1 MLADYNN
8 YLTHIDY
15 EALWGFSV
23 ELAAKWEPQSLIVFD
38 RSVIHSSCHFA
49 NKELQNK
56 LFLTIALAFSFV
68 LVAQE
73 NADGEPTTIQGLL
86 QLVEEGRTSEQTVN
100 AQREADFLANKNQQA
115 AKLAREKRELARQE
129 KIADELET
137 EYKKNDAIL
146 VVKEAAYKK
155 ELGSLV
161 ELFGHLQSSAGEA
174 AVQFSG
180 SLTSP
185 QFGLE
190 RVNFLN
196 DLTSKMSETTELPT
210 IREIEGL
217 WYELQREMVASGQVV
232 SFDTTVVDV
241 DGESSTCKVTRV
253 GLFNAVC
260 DGKYLEYV
268 SATGQFA
275 FLPRQPAGRY
285 TKTAKSVGNAEV
297 GEQVRFGIDPTG
309 PTGGSLL
316 ANLIQTPSIME
327 RAQQGREVGY
337 AIIFVGLIAV
347 IFAFYKLYSLYMIS
361 TAVKKQA
368 NNKALDAANPLGRVL
383 KVGQDHFNKDIDTLE
398 LKLAEAIMAER
409 PAIERWI
416 GAVRIISVVAP
427 LAGLLGTVTG
437 MIVTF
442 QMITLYGTGDP
453 KLMAGGISQ
462 ALVTTVL
469 GLLVAIPT
477 TLLHSFTASSAK
489 GIISVLEEQSTG
501 ILAERAEG
509 S

>member
-1 MLADYNN
+1 MKK
-8 YLTHIDY
+8 YLSI
-15 EALWGFSV
+15 L
-23 ELAAKWEPQSLIVFD
+23 
-38 RSVIHSSCHFA
+38 
-49 NKELQNK
+49 
-56 LFLTIALAFSFV
+56 FV
-68 LVAQE
+68 LSLTLNTFVVAQE
-73 NADGEPTTIQGLL
+73 SEGDEAEISTVEALL
-86 QLVEEGRTSEQTVN
+86 QLVKEGKTKEQSEN
-100 AQREADFLANKNQQA
+100 ADREAKFMANKNEQA
-115 AKLAREKRELARQE
+115 AILAAEKRELARQE
-129 KIADELET
+129 RIADQLEA
-137 EYKKNDAIL
+137 EYKKNEEIL
-146 VVKEAAYKK
+146 RVKEEAYQK

-180 SLTSP
+180 SLTGP
-185 QFGLE
+185 QYGLE
-190 RVNFLN
+190 RVDFLN
-196 DLTSKMSETTELPT
+196 ELTSKMSETTELPT

-217 WYELQREMVASGQVV
+217 WYELQREMVASGKVV
-232 SFDTTVVDV
+232 SFDTTVIDV
-241 DGESSTCKVTRV
+241 DGESSTCNVTRV

-268 SATGQFA
+268 AATGQYA
-275 FLPRQPAGRY
+275 FLPRQPAGRF
-285 TKTAKSVGNAEV
+285 TKTAKSVGNADV
-297 GEQVRFGIDPTG
+297 GEQVRFGVDPTG

-316 ANLIQTPSIME
+316 ANLIQTPSLAE
-327 RAQQGREVGY
+327 RAAQGREVGY
-337 AIIFVGLIAV
+337 AIIFVGLIG
-347 IFAFYKLYSLYMIS
+347 IGLAFWKLWSLYVLGK
-361 TAVKKQA
+361 AVRAQA
-368 NNKALDAANPLGRVL
+368 GSKTLDVRNPLGRVL
-383 KVGQDHFNKDIDTLE
+383 KVGEENFKKDIDTLE

-409 PAIERWI
+409 PSIERGI

>member
-1 MLADYNN
+1 MKSLYKLPIVLVLMTGFIFAQDATEEVEEISTVEALLMLVKEGKTKEQLANTERENKFLADKNKQAS
-8 YLTHIDY
+8 I
-15 EALWGFSV
+15 
-23 ELAAKWEPQSLIVFD
+23 LAA
-38 RSVIHSSCHFA
+38 
-49 NKELQNK
+49 
-56 LFLTIALAFSFV
+56 
-68 LVAQE
+68 
-73 NADGEPTTIQGLL
+73 
-86 QLVEEGRTSEQTVN
+86 
-100 AQREADFLANKNQQA
+100 
-115 AKLAREKRELARQE
+115 EKRELARQE
-129 KIADELET
+129 KIADTLEA
-137 EYKKNDAIL
+137 EYKKNEEIL
-146 VVKEAAYKK
+146 RVKEEAYNK

-180 SLTSP
+180 SLTGAEYG
-185 QFGLE
+185 QD
-190 RVNFLN
+190 RVRFLN
-196 DLTSKMSETTELPT
+196 DLTGKMSETTELPT

-232 SFDTTVVDV
+232 SFTTNVIDV
-241 DGESSTCKVTRV
+241 DGETSECNVTRI

-260 DGKYLEYV
+260 DGKYLEY
-268 SATGQFA
+268 ATSKGQYA

-285 TKTAKSVGNAEV
+285 TKTAKKIGSANTGD
-297 GEQVRFGIDPTG
+297 QVKFGIDPTG

-316 ANLIQTPSIME
+316 ANLIQTPSLLE

-337 AIIFVGLIAV
+337 AIIAVGIIAV
-347 IFAFYKLYSLYMIS
+347 LFAFYKLYSLYNIG
-361 TAVKKQA
+361 TAVRKQA
-368 NNKALDAANPLGRVL
+368 SQNAADVSNPLGRVL
-383 KVGQDHFNKDIDTLE
+383 KVGKDNFDKDIDTLE

-409 PAIERWI
+409 PAIDQGI
-416 GAVRIISVVAP
+416 GFIKIISVIAP

-477 TLLHSFTASSAK
+477 SLLHSFTQSSAR
-489 GIISVLEEQSTG
+489 GIISILEEQSTG
-501 ILAERAEG
+501 ILAERAE
-509 S
+509 SK

>member
-1 MLADYNN
+1 MKK
-8 YLTHIDY
+8 YLSILFVLSLTFNGFVFAQEEQEEGNEISTV
-15 EALWGFSV
+15 EALLNLVKQGKTQ
-23 ELAAKWEPQSLIVFD
+23 EQS
-38 RSVIHSSCHFA
+38 
-49 NKELQNK
+49 
-56 LFLTIALAFSFV
+56 
-68 LVAQE
+68 E
-73 NADGEPTTIQGLL
+73 N
-86 QLVEEGRTSEQTVN
+86 SK
-100 AQREADFLANKNQQA
+100 REARFMANKNKQA
-115 AKLAREKRELARQE
+115 EILAAEKRELARQE
-129 KIADELET
+129 RIADQLEA
-137 EYKKNDAIL
+137 EYKKNEEIL
-146 VVKEAAYKK
+146 RVKEEAYQK

-180 SLTSP
+180 SLTSG
-185 QFGLE
+185 QYGQD
-190 RVNFLN
+190 RVAFLN
-196 DLTSKMSETTELPT
+196 DLTTKMSETTELPS

-232 SFDTTVVDV
+232 SYETTVVDV
-241 DGESSTCKVTRV
+241 DGESSQCMVTRI

-260 DGKYLEYV
+260 DGKYLEYAAA
-268 SATGQFA
+268 SGQYA

-285 TKTAKSVGNAEV
+285 TKTAKNIGNAEV
-297 GEQVRFGIDPTG
+297 GEQIKFGVDPTG

-316 ANLIQTPSIME
+316 ANLIQTPSLAE
-327 RAQQGREVGY
+327 RAAQGREVGY
-337 AIIFVGLIAV
+337 AIIFVGLIG
-347 IFAFYKLYSLYMIS
+347 IILAFWKLWSLFVLGK
-361 TAVKKQA
+361 AVKAQA
-368 NNKALDAANPLGRVL
+368 GSKTLDVRNPLGRVL
-383 KVGQDHFNKDIDTLE
+383 KVGEDNFKKDIDTLE

-409 PAIERWI
+409 PSIERGI
-416 GAVRIISVVAP
+416 SAVRIISVVAP

-489 GIISVLEEQSTG
+489 GIINVLEEQSTG
-501 ILAERAEG
+501 LLAERAEG

>member
-1 MLADYNN
+1 MKK
-8 YLTHIDY
+8 YLPI
-15 EALWGFSV
+15 L
-23 ELAAKWEPQSLIVFD
+23 
-38 RSVIHSSCHFA
+38 
-49 NKELQNK
+49 
-56 LFLTIALAFSFV
+56 FV
-68 LVAQE
+68 LSLTLNTFIFAQE
-73 NADGEPTTIQGLL
+73 SESDEAEISTVEALL
-86 QLVEEGRTSEQTVN
+86 QLVKEGKTKEQSAN
-100 AQREADFLANKNQQA
+100 AEREAKFMANKNQQA
-115 AKLAREKRELARQE
+115 AILAAEKRELARQE
-129 KIADELET
+129 RIADQLEA
-137 EYKKNDAIL
+137 EYKKNEEIL
-146 VVKEAAYKK
+146 RVKEEAYQK

-185 QFGLE
+185 QYGLD
-190 RVNFLN
+190 RVDFLN
-196 DLTSKMSETTELPT
+196 SLTSKMSETTELPT

-232 SFDTTVVDV
+232 SFDTTVIDV
-241 DGESSTCKVTRV
+241 DGESSTCNVTRV

-268 SATGQFA
+268 AATGQYA
-275 FLPRQPAGRY
+275 FLPRQPAGRF
-285 TKTAKSVGNAEV
+285 TKTAKSVGNADA
-297 GEQVRFGIDPTG
+297 GEQVRFGVDPTG

-316 ANLIQTPSIME
+316 ANLIQTPSLAE
-327 RAQQGREVGY
+327 RAAQGREVGY
-337 AIIFVGLIAV
+337 AIIFVGLIG
-347 IFAFYKLYSLYMIS
+347 IGLAFWKLWSLYVLGK
-361 TAVKKQA
+361 AVRAQA
-368 NNKALDAANPLGRVL
+368 GSKTLDVRNPLGRVL
-383 KVGQDHFNKDIDTLE
+383 KVGEENFKKDIDTLE

-409 PAIERWI
+409 PSIERGI

>member
-1 MLADYNN
+1 MKK
-8 YLTHIDY
+8 YLSI
-15 EALWGFSV
+15 
-23 ELAAKWEPQSLIVFD
+23 I
-38 RSVIHSSCHFA
+38 
-49 NKELQNK
+49 
-56 LFLTIALAFSFV
+56 FV
-68 LVAQE
+68 LSLTLNTFVVAQE
-73 NADGEPTTIQGLL
+73 SEGDEAEISTVEALL
-86 QLVEEGRTSEQTVN
+86 QLVKEGKTREQSEN
-100 AQREADFLANKNQQA
+100 ADREAKFMANKNEQA
-115 AKLAREKRELARQE
+115 AILAAEKRELARQE
-129 KIADELET
+129 RIADQLEA
-137 EYKKNDAIL
+137 EYKKNEEIL
-146 VVKEAAYKK
+146 RVKEEAYQK

-185 QFGLE
+185 QYGLE
-190 RVNFLN
+190 RVDFLN
-196 DLTSKMSETTELPT
+196 ELTSKMSETTELPT

-232 SFDTTVVDV
+232 SFDTTVIDV
-241 DGESSTCKVTRV
+241 DGESSTCNVTRV

-268 SATGQFA
+268 AATGQYA
-275 FLPRQPAGRY
+275 FLPRQPAGRF
-285 TKTAKSVGNAEV
+285 TKTAKSVGNADV
-297 GEQVRFGIDPTG
+297 GEQVRFGVDPTG

-316 ANLIQTPSIME
+316 ANLIQTPSLAE
-327 RAQQGREVGY
+327 RAAQGREVGY
-337 AIIFVGLIAV
+337 AIIFVGLIG
-347 IFAFYKLYSLYMIS
+347 IGLAFWKLWSLYVLGK
-361 TAVKKQA
+361 AVRAQA
-368 NNKALDAANPLGRVL
+368 GSKTLDVRNPLGRVL
-383 KVGQDHFNKDIDTLE
+383 KVGEENFKKDIDTLE

-409 PAIERWI
+409 PSIERGI

>member
-1 MLADYNN
+1 MKNLNILPFFLVFSLVSSLFAQDDVVVEEP
-8 YLTHIDY
+8 TTV
-15 EALWGFSV
+15 EALLSLVKEGKTR
-23 ELAAKWEPQSLIVFD
+23 EQS
-38 RSVIHSSCHFA
+38 
-49 NKELQNK
+49 
-56 LFLTIALAFSFV
+56 
-68 LVAQE
+68 E
-73 NADGEPTTIQGLL
+73 NAD
-86 QLVEEGRTSEQTVN
+86 
-100 AQREADFLANKNQQA
+100 REKKFLSNKNKQA
-115 AKLAREKRELARQE
+115 SILAAEKRELVRQE
-129 KIADELET
+129 KIADKLEAD
-137 EYKKNDAIL
+137 YKKNEETL
-146 VVKEAAYKK
+146 RVKEEAYKK

-174 AVQFSG
+174 AVQFGG
-180 SLTSP
+180 SLTSA
-185 QFGLE
+185 QFGVE
-190 RVNFLN
+190 RVAFLN
-196 DLTSKMSETTELPT
+196 DLTGKMSETTELPT

-232 SFDTTVVDV
+232 SFNTMVSDTDGTTSECNVV
-241 DGESSTCKVTRV
+241 RV

-260 DGKYLEYV
+260 DGKYLEY
-268 SATGQFA
+268 SATKGQYA
-275 FLPRQPAGRY
+275 FLPRQPAGRF
-285 TKTAKSVGNAEV
+285 TKTAKNIAASSS
-297 GEQVRFGIDPTG
+297 GEQVKFGIDPTG

-316 ANLIQTPSIME
+316 ANLIQTPSLVE

-337 AIIFVGLIAV
+337 AIIAVGTIGIIIA
-347 IFAFYKLYSLYMIS
+347 IYKLIELAGVAR
-361 TAVKKQA
+361 AVKNQA
-368 NNKALDAANPLGRVL
+368 SSKAADPRNPLGRVL
-383 KVGQDHFNKDIDTLE
+383 KVGQDNFEKDIDTLE

-477 TLLHSFTASSAK
+477 TLLHSFTASSAR
-489 GIISVLEEQSTG
+489 GIISTLEEQSTG
-501 ILAERAEG
+501 ILAEHSEAK
-509 S
+509 

>member
-1 MLADYNN
+1 MKNLYFIPALLILLSGLVSAQDAAEEVVEVS
-8 YLTHIDY
+8 TV
-15 EALWGFSV
+15 EAL
-23 ELAAKWEPQSLIVFD
+23 LALVKKGKTQEQA
-38 RSVIHSSCHFA
+38 A
-49 NKELQNK
+49 N
-56 LFLTIALAFSFV
+56 S
-68 LVAQE
+68 
-73 NADGEPTTIQGLL
+73 
-86 QLVEEGRTSEQTVN
+86 
-100 AQREADFLANKNQQA
+100 QREQSFMANKNKQA
-115 AKLAREKRELARQE
+115 SILAAEKRELARQE
-129 KIADELET
+129 KIADTLEA
-137 EYKKNDAIL
+137 EYKKNEEIL
-146 VVKEAAYKK
+146 RVKEEAYQK

-180 SLTSP
+180 SLTGAEYG
-185 QFGLE
+185 QD
-190 RVNFLN
+190 RVKFLN
-196 DLTSKMSETTELPT
+196 DLTGKMSETTELPT

-232 SFDTTVVDV
+232 SFTTNVIDV
-241 DGESSTCKVTRV
+241 DGETSECNVTRV

-260 DGKYLEYV
+260 DGKYLEYA
-268 SATGQFA
+268 SSKGQYA

-285 TKTAKSVGNAEV
+285 TKTASKIGDASV
-297 GEQVRFGIDPTG
+297 GEQVKFGVDPTG

-316 ANLIQTPSIME
+316 ANLIQTPSLLE

-337 AIIFVGLIAV
+337 AIIAVGIIAV
-347 IFAFYKLYSLYMIS
+347 LFAFYKLYSLYMIGN
-361 TAVKKQA
+361 AVRKQA
-368 NNKALDAANPLGRVL
+368 EQEAADSSNPLGRVL
-383 KVGQDHFNKDIDTLE
+383 KVGKDNFDRDIDTLE

-409 PAIERWI
+409 PAIEQGI
-416 GAVRIISVVAP
+416 GFIKIISVIAP

-477 TLLHSFTASSAK
+477 SLLHSFTQSSAR
-489 GIISVLEEQSTG
+489 GIIGILEEQSTG
-501 ILAERAEG
+501 ILAERAE
-509 S
+509 SNK

>member
-1 MLADYNN
+1 MKSLYKLPIVLVLMTSFIFAQDATEEAEEISTVEALLMLVKEGKTKEQLANAERENKFLADKNKQAS
-8 YLTHIDY
+8 I
-15 EALWGFSV
+15 
-23 ELAAKWEPQSLIVFD
+23 LAA
-38 RSVIHSSCHFA
+38 
-49 NKELQNK
+49 
-56 LFLTIALAFSFV
+56 
-68 LVAQE
+68 
-73 NADGEPTTIQGLL
+73 
-86 QLVEEGRTSEQTVN
+86 
-100 AQREADFLANKNQQA
+100 
-115 AKLAREKRELARQE
+115 EKRELARQE
-129 KIADELET
+129 KIADTLEA
-137 EYKKNDAIL
+137 EYKKNEEIL
-146 VVKEAAYKK
+146 RVKEEAYNK

-180 SLTSP
+180 SLTGAEYG
-185 QFGLE
+185 QD
-190 RVNFLN
+190 RVRFLN
-196 DLTSKMSETTELPT
+196 DLTGKMSETTELPT

-232 SFDTTVVDV
+232 SFTTNVIDV
-241 DGESSTCKVTRV
+241 DGETSECNVTRI

-260 DGKYLEYV
+260 DGKYLEY
-268 SATGQFA
+268 ATSKGQYA

-285 TKTAKSVGNAEV
+285 TKTAKKIGSANTGD
-297 GEQVRFGIDPTG
+297 QVKFGIDPTG

-316 ANLIQTPSIME
+316 ANLIQTPSLLE

-337 AIIFVGLIAV
+337 AIIAVGIIAV
-347 IFAFYKLYSLYMIS
+347 LFAFYKLYSLYNIG
-361 TAVKKQA
+361 TAVRKQA
-368 NNKALDAANPLGRVL
+368 SQDAADVSNPLGRVL
-383 KVGQDHFNKDIDTLE
+383 KVGKDNFDKDIDTLE

-409 PAIERWI
+409 PAIDQGI
-416 GAVRIISVVAP
+416 GFIKIISVIAP

-477 TLLHSFTASSAK
+477 SLLHSFTQSSAR
-489 GIISVLEEQSTG
+489 GIISILEEQSTG
-501 ILAERAEG
+501 ILAERAE
-509 S
+509 SK

>member
-1 MLADYNN
+1 MKKYLSILFVLSLSLNN
-8 YLTHIDY
+8 FIFAQESGDEEAEISSV
-15 EALWGFSV
+15 EALLMLVKEGKTK
-23 ELAAKWEPQSLIVFD
+23 EQS
-38 RSVIHSSCHFA
+38 
-49 NKELQNK
+49 
-56 LFLTIALAFSFV
+56 
-68 LVAQE
+68 E
-73 NADGEPTTIQGLL
+73 NAD
-86 QLVEEGRTSEQTVN
+86 
-100 AQREADFLANKNQQA
+100 REAKFMANKNKQA
-115 AKLAREKRELARQE
+115 EILAAEKRELARQE
-129 KIADELET
+129 RIADQLEA
-137 EYKKNDAIL
+137 EYKKNEAIL
-146 VVKEAAYKK
+146 IVKEEAYQK

-180 SLTSP
+180 SLSSP
-185 QFGLE
+185 QYGLE
-190 RVNFLN
+190 RVDFLN

-232 SFDTTVVDV
+232 SFETTVVDV
-241 DGESSTCKVTRV
+241 DGESSTCNVTRV

-260 DGKYLEYV
+260 DGKYLEYI
-268 SATGQFA
+268 SATGQYA

-285 TKTAKSVGNAEV
+285 TKTAKKVGNADP
-297 GEQVRFGIDPTG
+297 GEQVKFGVDPTG

-316 ANLIQTPSIME
+316 ANLIQTPSLAE
-327 RAQQGREVGY
+327 RAAQGREVGY
-337 AIIFVGLIAV
+337 AIIFVGLIG
-347 IFAFYKLYSLYMIS
+347 IGLAFWKLWSLYVLGK
-361 TAVKKQA
+361 AVRAQA
-368 NNKALDAANPLGRVL
+368 GSKTLDVRNPLGRVL
-383 KVGQDHFNKDIDTLE
+383 KVGEDNFKKDIDTLE

-409 PAIERWI
+409 PSIEKGI

>member
-1 MLADYNN
+1 MKK
-8 YLTHIDY
+8 YLSI
-15 EALWGFSV
+15 LFV
-23 ELAAKWEPQSLIVFD
+23 LSLTLNTF
-38 RSVIHSSCHFA
+38 
-49 NKELQNK
+49 
-56 LFLTIALAFSFV
+56 

-73 NADGEPTTIQGLL
+73 SEGDEAEISTVEALL
-86 QLVEEGRTSEQTVN
+86 QLVKEGKTREQSEN
-100 AQREADFLANKNQQA
+100 ADREAKFIANKNEQA
-115 AKLAREKRELARQE
+115 AILAAEKRELARQE
-129 KIADELET
+129 RIADQLEA
-137 EYKKNDAIL
+137 EYKKNEEIL
-146 VVKEAAYKK
+146 RVKEEAYQK

-185 QFGLE
+185 QYGLE
-190 RVNFLN
+190 RVDFLN
-196 DLTSKMSETTELPT
+196 ELTSKMSETTELPT

-232 SFDTTVVDV
+232 SFDTTVIDV
-241 DGESSTCKVTRV
+241 DGESSTCNVTRV

-268 SATGQFA
+268 AATGQYA
-275 FLPRQPAGRY
+275 FLPRQPAGRF
-285 TKTAKSVGNAEV
+285 TKTAKSVGNADV
-297 GEQVRFGIDPTG
+297 GEQVRFGVDPTG

-316 ANLIQTPSIME
+316 ANLIQTPSLAE
-327 RAQQGREVGY
+327 RAAQGREVGY
-337 AIIFVGLIAV
+337 AIIFVGLIG
-347 IFAFYKLYSLYMIS
+347 IGLAFWKLWSLYVLGK
-361 TAVKKQA
+361 AVRAQA
-368 NNKALDAANPLGRVL
+368 SSKTLDVRNPLGRVL
-383 KVGQDHFNKDIDTLE
+383 KVGEENFKKDIDTLE

-409 PAIERWI
+409 PSIERGI

>member
-1 MLADYNN
+1 MKK
-8 YLTHIDY
+8 YLSILFVLSLTFNGFIFAQEEQEEGNEISTV
-15 EALWGFSV
+15 EALLNLVKEGKTQ
-23 ELAAKWEPQSLIVFD
+23 EQS
-38 RSVIHSSCHFA
+38 
-49 NKELQNK
+49 
-56 LFLTIALAFSFV
+56 
-68 LVAQE
+68 E
-73 NADGEPTTIQGLL
+73 NAK
-86 QLVEEGRTSEQTVN
+86 
-100 AQREADFLANKNQQA
+100 REARFMANKNKQA
-115 AKLAREKRELARQE
+115 EILAAEKRELARQE
-129 KIADELET
+129 RIADQLEA
-137 EYKKNDAIL
+137 EYKKNEEIL
-146 VVKEAAYKK
+146 RVKEEAYQK

-180 SLTSP
+180 SLTSG
-185 QFGLE
+185 QYGQD
-190 RVNFLN
+190 RVAFLN
-196 DLTSKMSETTELPT
+196 DLTTKMSETTELPS

-232 SFDTTVVDV
+232 SYETTVVDV
-241 DGESSTCKVTRV
+241 DGESSQCMVTRV

-260 DGKYLEYV
+260 DGKYLEYAAA
-268 SATGQFA
+268 SGQYA

-285 TKTAKSVGNAEV
+285 TKTAKNIGNAEL
-297 GEQVRFGIDPTG
+297 GEQVKFGVDPTG

-316 ANLIQTPSIME
+316 ANLIQTPSLAE
-327 RAQQGREVGY
+327 RAAQGREVGY
-337 AIIFVGLIAV
+337 AIIFVGLIGIAL
-347 IFAFYKLYSLYMIS
+347 AFWKLWSLYVLGR
-361 TAVKKQA
+361 AVRAQA
-368 NNKALDAANPLGRVL
+368 NSKALDVRNPLGRVL
-383 KVGQDHFNKDIDTLE
+383 KVGEDNFKKDIDTLE

-409 PAIERWI
+409 PSIERGI
-416 GAVRIISVVAP
+416 SAVRIISVVAP

>member
-1 MLADYNN
+1 MKK
-8 YLTHIDY
+8 YLSI
-15 EALWGFSV
+15 L
-23 ELAAKWEPQSLIVFD
+23 
-38 RSVIHSSCHFA
+38 
-49 NKELQNK
+49 
-56 LFLTIALAFSFV
+56 FV
-68 LVAQE
+68 LSLTLNTFVFAQE
-73 NADGEPTTIQGLL
+73 SEGDEAEISTVEALL
-86 QLVEEGRTSEQTVN
+86 QLVKEGKTKEQSEN
-100 AQREADFLANKNQQA
+100 ADREAKFMANKNEQA
-115 AKLAREKRELARQE
+115 AILAAEKRELARQE
-129 KIADELET
+129 RIADQLEA
-137 EYKKNDAIL
+137 EYKKNEEIL
-146 VVKEAAYKK
+146 RVKEEAYQK

-185 QFGLE
+185 QYGLE
-190 RVNFLN
+190 RVDFLN
-196 DLTSKMSETTELPT
+196 ELTSKMSETTELPT

-232 SFDTTVVDV
+232 SFDTTVIDV
-241 DGESSTCKVTRV
+241 DGESSTCNVTRV

-268 SATGQFA
+268 AATGQYA
-275 FLPRQPAGRY
+275 FLPRQPAGRF
-285 TKTAKSVGNAEV
+285 TKTAKSVGNADA
-297 GEQVRFGIDPTG
+297 GEQVRFGVDPTG

-316 ANLIQTPSIME
+316 ANLIQTPSLAE
-327 RAQQGREVGY
+327 RAAQGREVGY
-337 AIIFVGLIAV
+337 AIIFVGLIG
-347 IFAFYKLYSLYMIS
+347 IGLAFWKLWSLYVLGK
-361 TAVKKQA
+361 AVRAQA
-368 NNKALDAANPLGRVL
+368 GSKTLDVRNPLGRVL
-383 KVGQDHFNKDIDTLE
+383 KVGEENFNKDIDTLE

-409 PAIERWI
+409 PSIERGI

>member
-1 MLADYNN
+1 MNNFKLLFSLAIFSFALSNN
-8 YLTHIDY
+8 VIAQDSDEASEEISTV
-15 EALWGFSV
+15 EALLLLVKEGKTV
-23 ELAAKWEPQSLIVFD
+23 EQAANTD
-38 RSVIHSSCHFA
+38 R
-49 NKELQNK
+49 
-56 LFLTIALAFSFV
+56 
-68 LVAQE
+68 E
-73 NADGEPTTIQGLL
+73 NQ
-86 QLVEEGRTSEQTVN
+86 
-100 AQREADFLANKNQQA
+100 FLANRDKQA
-115 AKLAREKRELARQE
+115 SILAAEKRELARQE
-129 KIADELET
+129 KIADTLEA
-137 EYKKNDAIL
+137 EYKKNEGIL
-146 VVKEAAYKK
+146 RVKEDAYKK

-180 SLTSP
+180 SLTGA
-185 QFGLE
+185 QYGQE

-196 DLTSKMSETTELPT
+196 NLTGKMSETTELPT

-232 SFDTTVVDV
+232 SFTTNVIDV
-241 DGESSTCKVTRV
+241 DGETSECNVTRV

-260 DGKYLEYV
+260 DGKYLEY
-268 SATGQFA
+268 ATSKGQYA

-409 PAIERWI
+409 PKIDSGI
-416 GAVRIISVVAP
+416 GFIKIISVIAP

-477 TLLHSFTASSAK
+477 SLLHSFTQSSAR
-489 GIISVLEEQSTG
+489 GIVSILEEQSTG
-501 ILAERAEG
+501 ILAERAETK
-509 S
+509 

>member
-1 MLADYNN
+1 MKK
-8 YLTHIDY
+8 YLSI
-15 EALWGFSV
+15 L
-23 ELAAKWEPQSLIVFD
+23 
-38 RSVIHSSCHFA
+38 
-49 NKELQNK
+49 
-56 LFLTIALAFSFV
+56 FV
-68 LVAQE
+68 LSLTLNTFVVAQE
-73 NADGEPTTIQGLL
+73 SEGDEAEISTVEALL
-86 QLVEEGRTSEQTVN
+86 QLVKEGKTKEQSEN
-100 AQREADFLANKNQQA
+100 ADREAKFMANKNEQA
-115 AKLAREKRELARQE
+115 AILAAEKRELARQE
-129 KIADELET
+129 RIADQLEA
-137 EYKKNDAIL
+137 EYKKNEEIL
-146 VVKEAAYKK
+146 RVKEEAYQK

-185 QFGLE
+185 QYGLE
-190 RVNFLN
+190 RVDFLN
-196 DLTSKMSETTELPT
+196 ELTSKMSETTELPT

-232 SFDTTVVDV
+232 SFDTTVIDV
-241 DGESSTCKVTRV
+241 DGESSTCNVTRV

-268 SATGQFA
+268 AATGQYA
-275 FLPRQPAGRY
+275 FLPRQPAGRF
-285 TKTAKSVGNAEV
+285 TKTAKSVGNADV
-297 GEQVRFGIDPTG
+297 GEQVRFGVDPTG

-316 ANLIQTPSIME
+316 ANLIQTPSLAE
-327 RAQQGREVGY
+327 RAAQGREVGY
-337 AIIFVGLIAV
+337 AIIFVGLIG
-347 IFAFYKLYSLYMIS
+347 IGLAFWKLWSLYVLGK
-361 TAVKKQA
+361 AVRAQA
-368 NNKALDAANPLGRVL
+368 GSKTLDVRNPLGRVL
-383 KVGQDHFNKDIDTLE
+383 KIGEENFKKDIDTLE

-409 PAIERWI
+409 PSIERGI

>member
-1 MLADYNN
+1 MKK
-8 YLTHIDY
+8 YLSI
-15 EALWGFSV
+15 
-23 ELAAKWEPQSLIVFD
+23 I
-38 RSVIHSSCHFA
+38 
-49 NKELQNK
+49 
-56 LFLTIALAFSFV
+56 FV
-68 LVAQE
+68 LSLTLNTFVVAQE
-73 NADGEPTTIQGLL
+73 SEGDEAEISTVEALL
-86 QLVEEGRTSEQTVN
+86 QLVKEGKTKEQSAN
-100 AQREADFLANKNQQA
+100 ADREAKFMANKNEQA
-115 AKLAREKRELARQE
+115 AILAAEKRELARQE
-129 KIADELET
+129 RIADQLEA
-137 EYKKNDAIL
+137 EYKKNEEIL
-146 VVKEAAYKK
+146 RVKEEAYQK

-185 QFGLE
+185 QYGLE
-190 RVNFLN
+190 RVDFLN
-196 DLTSKMSETTELPT
+196 ELTSKMSETTELPT

-232 SFDTTVVDV
+232 SFDTTVIDV
-241 DGESSTCKVTRV
+241 DGESSTCNVTRV

-268 SATGQFA
+268 AATGQYA
-275 FLPRQPAGRY
+275 FLPRQPAGRF
-285 TKTAKSVGNAEV
+285 TKTAKTVGNADA
-297 GEQVRFGIDPTG
+297 GEQVRFGVDPTG

-316 ANLIQTPSIME
+316 ANLIQTPSLAE
-327 RAQQGREVGY
+327 RAAQGREVGY
-337 AIIFVGLIAV
+337 AIIFVGLIG
-347 IFAFYKLYSLYMIS
+347 IGLAFWKLWSLYVLGK
-361 TAVKKQA
+361 AVRAQA
-368 NNKALDAANPLGRVL
+368 GSKTLDVRNPLGRVL
-383 KVGQDHFNKDIDTLE
+383 KVGEENFKKDIDTLE

-409 PAIERWI
+409 PSIERGI

>member
-1 MLADYNN
+1 MLVKEGK
-8 YLTHIDY
+8 TK
-15 EALWGFSV
+15 E
-23 ELAAKWEPQSLIVFD
+23 QS
-38 RSVIHSSCHFA
+38 
-49 NKELQNK
+49 
-56 LFLTIALAFSFV
+56 
-68 LVAQE
+68 E
-73 NADGEPTTIQGLL
+73 NAD
-86 QLVEEGRTSEQTVN
+86 
-100 AQREADFLANKNQQA
+100 REAKFMANKNKQA
-115 AKLAREKRELARQE
+115 EILAAEKRELARQE
-129 KIADELET
+129 RIADQLEA
-137 EYKKNDAIL
+137 EYKKNEAIL
-146 VVKEAAYKK
+146 RVKEEAYQK

-180 SLTSP
+180 SLSSP
-185 QFGLE
+185 QYGLE
-190 RVNFLN
+190 RVDFLN

-232 SFDTTVVDV
+232 SFETTVVDV
-241 DGESSTCKVTRV
+241 DGESSTCNVTRV

-260 DGKYLEYV
+260 DGKYLEYI
-268 SATGQFA
+268 SATGQYA

-285 TKTAKSVGNAEV
+285 TKTAKNVGNADP
-297 GEQVRFGIDPTG
+297 GEQVKFGVDPTG

-316 ANLIQTPSIME
+316 ANLIQTPSLAE
-327 RAQQGREVGY
+327 RAAQGREVGY
-337 AIIFVGLIAV
+337 AIIFVGLIG
-347 IFAFYKLYSLYMIS
+347 IGLAFWKLWSLYVLGK
-361 TAVKKQA
+361 AVRAQA
-368 NNKALDAANPLGRVL
+368 GSKTLDVRNPLGRVL
-383 KVGQDHFNKDIDTLE
+383 KVGEDNFKKDIDTLE

-409 PAIERWI
+409 PSIEKGI

>member
-1 MLADYNN
+1 MKK
-8 YLTHIDY
+8 YLSILFVLSLTFNGFVFAQEEQEEGNEISTV
-15 EALWGFSV
+15 EALLNLVKQGKTQ
-23 ELAAKWEPQSLIVFD
+23 EQS
-38 RSVIHSSCHFA
+38 
-49 NKELQNK
+49 
-56 LFLTIALAFSFV
+56 
-68 LVAQE
+68 E
-73 NADGEPTTIQGLL
+73 N
-86 QLVEEGRTSEQTVN
+86 SK
-100 AQREADFLANKNQQA
+100 REARFMANKNKQA
-115 AKLAREKRELARQE
+115 EILAAEKRELARQE
-129 KIADELET
+129 RIADQLEA
-137 EYKKNDAIL
+137 EYKKNEEIL
-146 VVKEAAYKK
+146 RVKEEAYQK

-180 SLTSP
+180 SLTSG
-185 QFGLE
+185 QYGQD
-190 RVNFLN
+190 RVAFLN
-196 DLTSKMSETTELPT
+196 DLTTKMSETTELPS

-232 SFDTTVVDV
+232 SYETTVVDV
-241 DGESSTCKVTRV
+241 DGESSQCMVTRI

-260 DGKYLEYV
+260 DGKYLEYAAA
-268 SATGQFA
+268 SGQYA

-285 TKTAKSVGNAEV
+285 TKTAKNIGNAEV
-297 GEQVRFGIDPTG
+297 GEQIKFGVDPTG

-316 ANLIQTPSIME
+316 ANLIQTPSIAE
-327 RAQQGREVGY
+327 RAAQGREVGY
-337 AIIFVGLIAV
+337 AIIFVGLIG
-347 IFAFYKLYSLYMIS
+347 IILAFWKLWSLFVLGK
-361 TAVKKQA
+361 AVKAQA
-368 NNKALDAANPLGRVL
+368 GSKTLDVRNPLGRVL
-383 KVGQDHFNKDIDTLE
+383 KVGEDNFKKDIDTLE

-409 PAIERWI
+409 PSIERGI
-416 GAVRIISVVAP
+416 SAVRIISVVAP

-489 GIISVLEEQSTG
+489 GIINVLEEQSTG
-501 ILAERAEG
+501 LLAERAEG

>member
-1 MLADYNN
+1 MKK
-8 YLTHIDY
+8 YLSI
-15 EALWGFSV
+15 L
-23 ELAAKWEPQSLIVFD
+23 
-38 RSVIHSSCHFA
+38 
-49 NKELQNK
+49 
-56 LFLTIALAFSFV
+56 FV
-68 LVAQE
+68 LSLTFNNFVFAQE
-73 NADGEPTTIQGLL
+73 SEGDEAEISTVEALL
-86 QLVEEGRTSEQTVN
+86 QLVKEGKTKEQSEN
-100 AQREADFLANKNQQA
+100 ADREAKFMANKNEQA
-115 AKLAREKRELARQE
+115 ALLAAEKRELARQE
-129 KIADELET
+129 RIADQLEA
-137 EYKKNDAIL
+137 EYKKNEEIL
-146 VVKEAAYKK
+146 RVKEEAYQK

-185 QFGLE
+185 QYGLD
-190 RVNFLN
+190 RVDFLN
-196 DLTSKMSETTELPT
+196 SLTSKMSETTELPT

-232 SFDTTVVDV
+232 SFDTTVIDV

-268 SATGQFA
+268 AATGQYA
-275 FLPRQPAGRY
+275 FLPRQPAGRF
-285 TKTAKSVGNAEV
+285 TKTAKSVGNADT
-297 GEQVRFGIDPTG
+297 GEQVRFGVDPTG

-316 ANLIQTPSIME
+316 ANLIQTPSLAE
-327 RAQQGREVGY
+327 RAAQGREVGY
-337 AIIFVGLIAV
+337 AIIFVGLIG
-347 IFAFYKLYSLYMIS
+347 IGLAFWKLWSLYVLGK
-361 TAVKKQA
+361 AVRTQA
-368 NNKALDAANPLGRVL
+368 GSKTLDVRNPLGRVL
-383 KVGQDHFNKDIDTLE
+383 KIGEENFKKDIDTLE

-409 PAIERWI
+409 PSIERGI

>member
-1 MLADYNN
+1 MKKYLSILFVLSLSLNN
-8 YLTHIDY
+8 FIFAQESGDEEAEISSV
-15 EALWGFSV
+15 EALLMLVKEGKTK
-23 ELAAKWEPQSLIVFD
+23 EQS
-38 RSVIHSSCHFA
+38 
-49 NKELQNK
+49 
-56 LFLTIALAFSFV
+56 
-68 LVAQE
+68 E
-73 NADGEPTTIQGLL
+73 NAD
-86 QLVEEGRTSEQTVN
+86 
-100 AQREADFLANKNQQA
+100 REAKFMANKNKQA
-115 AKLAREKRELARQE
+115 EILAAEKRELARQE
-129 KIADELET
+129 RIADQLEA
-137 EYKKNDAIL
+137 EYKKNEAIL
-146 VVKEAAYKK
+146 RVKEEAYQK

-180 SLTSP
+180 SLSSP
-185 QFGLE
+185 QYGLE
-190 RVNFLN
+190 RVDFLN

-232 SFDTTVVDV
+232 SFETTVVDV
-241 DGESSTCKVTRV
+241 DGESSTCNVTRV

-260 DGKYLEYV
+260 DGKYLEYI
-268 SATGQFA
+268 SATGQYA

-285 TKTAKSVGNAEV
+285 TKTAKKVGNADP
-297 GEQVRFGIDPTG
+297 GEQVKFGVDPTG

-316 ANLIQTPSIME
+316 ANLIQTPSLAE
-327 RAQQGREVGY
+327 RAAQGREVGY
-337 AIIFVGLIAV
+337 AIIFVGLIG
-347 IFAFYKLYSLYMIS
+347 IGLAFWKLWSLYVLGK
-361 TAVKKQA
+361 AVRVQA
-368 NNKALDAANPLGRVL
+368 GSKTLDVRNPLGRVL
-383 KVGQDHFNKDIDTLE
+383 KVGEDNFKKDIDTLE

-409 PAIERWI
+409 PSIEKGI

>member
-1 MLADYNN
+1 MKNL
-8 YLTHIDY
+8 LSIIFVIS
-15 EALWGFSV
+15 LSFS
-23 ELAAKWEPQSLIVFD
+23 AIV
-38 RSVIHSSCHFA
+38 
-49 NKELQNK
+49 
-56 LFLTIALAFSFV
+56 T
-68 LVAQE
+68 AQE
-73 NADGEPTTIQGLL
+73 SDNAEAPEVSTVQELL
-86 QLVEEGRTSEQTVN
+86 MLVKEGKTKEQTEN
-100 AQREADFLANKNQQA
+100 SKREAEFLANKNKQA
-115 AKLAREKRELARQE
+115 EILAAEKRELARQE
-129 KIADELET
+129 RIADQLEA
-137 EYKKNDAIL
+137 EYKKNEEIL
-146 VVKEAAYKK
+146 RVKEEAYQK

-180 SLTSP
+180 SLTSA
-185 QFGLE
+185 QFGTE
-190 RVNFLN
+190 RVDFLN
-196 DLTSKMSETTELPT
+196 NLTSKMSETTELPT

-217 WYELQREMVASGQVV
+217 WFELQREMAASGEVV

-241 DGESSTCKVTRV
+241 DGETSTCNVTRV

-268 SATGQFA
+268 AATGQYA

-285 TKTAKSVGNAEV
+285 TKTANKVGDAEV
-297 GEQVRFGIDPTG
+297 GEQVKFGIDPTG

-316 ANLIQTPSIME
+316 ANLIQTPSLAE
-327 RAQQGREVGY
+327 RAAQGREVGY
-337 AIIFVGLIAV
+337 AIIFVGLIG
-347 IFAFYKLYSLYMIS
+347 IGLAFWKLWSLYVLGK
-361 TAVKKQA
+361 AVRAQA
-368 NNKALDAANPLGRVL
+368 GSQTLDVRNPLGRVL
-383 KVGQDHFNKDIDTLE
+383 KVGEENFKKDIDTLE

-409 PAIERWI
+409 PSIERGI

-477 TLLHSFTASSAK
+477 TCLLYTSPSP
-489 GIISVLEEQSTG
+489 
-501 ILAERAEG
+501 RD
-509 S
+509 

>member
-1 MLADYNN
+1 MKK
-8 YLTHIDY
+8 YLSI
-15 EALWGFSV
+15 L
-23 ELAAKWEPQSLIVFD
+23 
-38 RSVIHSSCHFA
+38 
-49 NKELQNK
+49 
-56 LFLTIALAFSFV
+56 FV
-68 LVAQE
+68 LSLTLNTFVVAQE
-73 NADGEPTTIQGLL
+73 SEGDEAEISTVEALL
-86 QLVEEGRTSEQTVN
+86 QLVKEGKTKEQSEN
-100 AQREADFLANKNQQA
+100 ADREAKFMANKNEQA
-115 AKLAREKRELARQE
+115 AILAAEKRELARQE
-129 KIADELET
+129 RIADQLEA
-137 EYKKNDAIL
+137 EYKKNEEIL
-146 VVKEAAYKK
+146 RVKEEAYQK

-185 QFGLE
+185 QYGLE
-190 RVNFLN
+190 RVDFLN
-196 DLTSKMSETTELPT
+196 ELTSKMSETTELPT

-232 SFDTTVVDV
+232 SFDTTVIDV
-241 DGESSTCKVTRV
+241 DGESSTCNVTRV

-268 SATGQFA
+268 AATGQYA
-275 FLPRQPAGRY
+275 FLPRQPAGRF
-285 TKTAKSVGNAEV
+285 TKTAKSVGNADA
-297 GEQVRFGIDPTG
+297 GEQVRFGVDPTG

-316 ANLIQTPSIME
+316 ANLIQTPSLAE
-327 RAQQGREVGY
+327 RAAQGREVGY
-337 AIIFVGLIAV
+337 AIIFVGLIG
-347 IFAFYKLYSLYMIS
+347 IGLAFWKLWSLYVLGK
-361 TAVKKQA
+361 AVRTQA
-368 NNKALDAANPLGRVL
+368 GSKTLDVRNPLGRVL
-383 KVGQDHFNKDIDTLE
+383 KVGEENFNKDIDTLE

-409 PAIERWI
+409 PSIERGI

>member
-1 MLADYNN
+1 M
-8 YLTHIDY
+8 
-15 EALWGFSV
+15 
-23 ELAAKWEPQSLIVFD
+23 
-38 RSVIHSSCHFA
+38 
-49 NKELQNK
+49 
-56 LFLTIALAFSFV
+56 
-68 LVAQE
+68 
-73 NADGEPTTIQGLL
+73 
-86 QLVEEGRTSEQTVN
+86 
-100 AQREADFLANKNQQA
+100 ANKNKQA
-115 AKLAREKRELARQE
+115 QILADEKAELKRQE
-129 KIADELET
+129 DEADRLEAI
-137 EYKKNDAIL
+137 YKKNEEGVRIAE
-146 VVKEAAYKK
+146 EAYQK

-161 ELFGHLQSSAGEA
+161 EIFGHLQSSAGEA

-180 SLTSP
+180 SLTSAQYGP
-185 QFGLE
+185 E
-190 RVNFLN
+190 RVDFLN
-196 DLTSKMSETTELPT
+196 ELTGKMSETTELPT
-210 IREIEGL
+210 MEEIRNLWSLLTEEIA
-217 WYELQREMVASGQVV
+217 ASGQVV
-232 SFDTTVVDV
+232 SYEAIVVDV
-241 DGESSTCKVTRV
+241 DGASSTCNVTRV

-268 SATGQFA
+268 AASGKYA

-285 TKTAKSVGNAEV
+285 TKTAKNIGQAEV
-297 GEQVRFGIDPTG
+297 GEQVKFGIDPTG

-316 ANLIQTPSIME
+316 ANLIQTPSLAE
-327 RAQQGREVGY
+327 RAAQGREVGY
-337 AIIFVGLIAV
+337 AIIFVGLIGIAL
-347 IFAFYKLYSLYMIS
+347 AFWKLYSLYMLGR
-361 TAVKKQA
+361 AVRAQA
-368 NNKALDAANPLGRVL
+368 GTKALDVRNPLGRVL
-383 KVGQDHFNKDIDTLE
+383 KVGEDNFKKDIDTLE

-409 PAIERWI
+409 PSIERGI
-416 GAVRIISVVAP
+416 SAVRIISVVAP

>member
-1 MLADYNN
+1 MKK
-8 YLTHIDY
+8 YLSI
-15 EALWGFSV
+15 
-23 ELAAKWEPQSLIVFD
+23 I
-38 RSVIHSSCHFA
+38 
-49 NKELQNK
+49 
-56 LFLTIALAFSFV
+56 FV
-68 LVAQE
+68 LSLTLNTFVFAQE
-73 NADGEPTTIQGLL
+73 SEGDEAEISTVEALL
-86 QLVEEGRTSEQTVN
+86 QLVKEGKTREQSEN
-100 AQREADFLANKNQQA
+100 ADREAKFMANKNEQA
-115 AKLAREKRELARQE
+115 AILAAEKRELARQE
-129 KIADELET
+129 RIADQLEA
-137 EYKKNDAIL
+137 EYKKNEEIL
-146 VVKEAAYKK
+146 RVKEEAYQK

-185 QFGLE
+185 QYGLE
-190 RVNFLN
+190 RVDFLN
-196 DLTSKMSETTELPT
+196 ELTSKMSETTELPT

-232 SFDTTVVDV
+232 SFDATVIDV
-241 DGESSTCKVTRV
+241 DGESSTCNVTRV

-268 SATGQFA
+268 AATGQYA
-275 FLPRQPAGRY
+275 FLPRQPAGRF
-285 TKTAKSVGNAEV
+285 TKTAKSVGNADV
-297 GEQVRFGIDPTG
+297 GEQVRFGVDPTG

-316 ANLIQTPSIME
+316 ANLIQTPSLAE
-327 RAQQGREVGY
+327 RAAQGREVGY
-337 AIIFVGLIAV
+337 AIIFVGLIG
-347 IFAFYKLYSLYMIS
+347 IGLAFWKLWSLYVLGK
-361 TAVKKQA
+361 AVRAQA
-368 NNKALDAANPLGRVL
+368 GSKTLDVRNPLGRVL
-383 KVGQDHFNKDIDTLE
+383 KVGEENFKKDIDTLE

-409 PAIERWI
+409 PSIERGI
-416 GAVRIISVVAP
+416 SAVRIISVVAP

>member
-1 MLADYNN
+1 MKNLNI
-8 YLTHIDY
+8 LP
-15 EALWGFSV
+15 FF
-23 ELAAKWEPQSLIVFD
+23 IVFSLVSSLFAQD
-38 RSVIHSSCHFA
+38 DIVI
-49 NKELQNK
+49 E
-56 LFLTIALAFSFV
+56 
-68 LVAQE
+68 
-73 NADGEPTTIQGLL
+73 EPTTVEALL
-86 QLVEEGRTSEQTVN
+86 SLVKEGKTREQSEN
-100 AQREADFLANKNQQA
+100 AEREKKFLSNKNKQA
-115 AKLAREKRELARQE
+115 SILAAEKRELARQE
-129 KIADELET
+129 KIADKLEAD
-137 EYKKNDAIL
+137 YKRNEETL
-146 VVKEAAYKK
+146 RVKEEAYKK

-174 AVQFSG
+174 AVQFGG
-180 SLTSP
+180 SLTSA
-185 QFGLE
+185 QYGAE
-190 RVNFLN
+190 RVAFLN
-196 DLTSKMSETTELPT
+196 DLTGKMSETTELPT

-232 SFDTTVVDV
+232 SFNTMVSDTDGTSSECNVV
-241 DGESSTCKVTRV
+241 RV

-260 DGKYLEYV
+260 DGKYLEYSV
-268 SATGQFA
+268 TKGQYA
-275 FLPRQPAGRY
+275 FLPRQPAGRF
-285 TKTAKSVGNAEV
+285 TKTAKNIAASS
-297 GEQVRFGIDPTG
+297 GEQVKFGIDPTG

-316 ANLIQTPSIME
+316 ANLIQTPSLVE

-337 AIIFVGLIAV
+337 AIIAVGTIGILIA
-347 IFAFYKLYSLYMIS
+347 IYKLIELAGVAK
-361 TAVKKQA
+361 AVRSQA
-368 NNKALDAANPLGRVL
+368 NSKAADSRNPLGRVL
-383 KVGQDHFNKDIDTLE
+383 KVGQDNFEKDIDTLE

-477 TLLHSFTASSAK
+477 TLLHSFTASSAR
-489 GIISVLEEQSTG
+489 GIISTLEEQSTG
-501 ILAERAEG
+501 ILAEHSEAK
-509 S
+509 

>member
-1 MLADYNN
+1 MKK
-8 YLTHIDY
+8 YLSI
-15 EALWGFSV
+15 L
-23 ELAAKWEPQSLIVFD
+23 
-38 RSVIHSSCHFA
+38 
-49 NKELQNK
+49 
-56 LFLTIALAFSFV
+56 FV
-68 LVAQE
+68 LSLTLNTFVVAQE
-73 NADGEPTTIQGLL
+73 SEGDEAEISTVEALL
-86 QLVEEGRTSEQTVN
+86 QLVKEGKTKEQSEN
-100 AQREADFLANKNQQA
+100 ADREAKFMANKNEQA
-115 AKLAREKRELARQE
+115 AILAAEKRELARQE
-129 KIADELET
+129 RIADQLEA
-137 EYKKNDAIL
+137 EYKKNEEIL
-146 VVKEAAYKK
+146 RVKEEAYQK

-185 QFGLE
+185 QYGLD
-190 RVNFLN
+190 RVDFLN
-196 DLTSKMSETTELPT
+196 LLTSKMSETTELPT

-232 SFDTTVVDV
+232 SFDTTVIDV
-241 DGESSTCKVTRV
+241 DGESSTCNVTRV

-268 SATGQFA
+268 AATGQYA
-275 FLPRQPAGRY
+275 FLPRQPAGRF
-285 TKTAKSVGNAEV
+285 TKTAKSVGNADA
-297 GEQVRFGIDPTG
+297 GEQVRFGVDPTG

-316 ANLIQTPSIME
+316 ANLIQTPSLAE
-327 RAQQGREVGY
+327 RAAQGREVGY
-337 AIIFVGLIAV
+337 AIIFVGLIG
-347 IFAFYKLYSLYMIS
+347 IGLAFWKLWSLYVLGK
-361 TAVKKQA
+361 AVRAQSGSKT
-368 NNKALDAANPLGRVL
+368 LDVRNPLGRVL
-383 KVGQDHFNKDIDTLE
+383 KVGEDNFSKDIDTLE

-409 PAIERWI
+409 PSIERGI